1 MAKELKKPIRA
12 AGGVVWRTTSLNE
25 GKAGVEVAIIHR
37 PRYDDW
43 SIPKGKLGAGE
54 SELEGALREVLEETG
69 YRVRPG
75 RTLGE
80 VRYLKN
86 SDGEPRE
93 KVVRYWAMEAIG
105 GAFTPGRE
113 VDELQWLPLDEA
125 HNVLTRSSDR
135 QVLERFANGPIIT
148 RTVLVVRHASAG
160 SRSSWNGDDRLRPLD
175 ETGWDQAHELV
186 RLVSKFDV
194 EELVSADYVRCVQT
208 LQPLGES
215 LGVPVREDPLLAEDG
230 FPGNETRAV
239 GLLRRLSKKVRAA
252 AVCTQREVIPP
263 LLERIAARDKVDL
276 PPRFEAKKASVW
288 ALSFDG
294 QRLCGLHYIEP
305 PTIST

>member
-1 MAKELKKPIRA
+1 
-12 AGGVVWRTTSLNE
+12 
-25 GKAGVEVAIIHR
+25 
-37 PRYDDW
+37 
-43 SIPKGKLGAGE
+43 
-54 SELEGALREVLEETG
+54 
-69 YRVRPG
+69 
-75 RTLGE
+75 
-80 VRYLKN
+80 
-86 SDGEPRE
+86 
-93 KVVRYWAMEAIG
+93 
-105 GAFTPGRE
+105 
-113 VDELQWLPLDEA
+113 
-125 HNVLTRSSDR
+125 
-135 QVLERFANGPIIT
+135 
-148 RTVLVVRHASAG
+148 
-160 SRSSWNGDDRLRPLD
+160 
-175 ETGWDQAHELV
+175 
-186 RLVSKFDV
+186 
-194 EELVSADYVRCVQT
+194 VQT